1 MQDNY
6 EDNFVHLVCMHA
18 TQATGTPVYLLQT
31 QTELDLE
38 RGVPKKELDD
48 NIFGGGLQTGAFSQK
63 IDFPKGLNEVLS
75 GQGQTIETPPDV
87 LGLAIAMCTHAKD
100 QKERVP

>member
-1 MQDNY
+1 MQCEQGADFFVGPLGGQWLQDNY

-18 TQATGTPVYLLQT
+18 TQAADTPVYLLQT

-38 RGVPKKELDD
+38 RDDPKKKLDD

-63 IDFPKGLNEVLS
+63 IDFPKGLNEV
-75 GQGQTIETPPDV
+75 
-87 LGLAIAMCTHAKD
+87 
-100 QKERVP
+100 

>member
-18 TQATGTPVYLLQT
+18 TQAVGTPVYLLQT

-38 RGVPKKELDD
+38 KGVPNKKLDD
-48 NIFGGGLQTGAFSQK
+48 NIFGRELQTGAFCQR

-75 GQGQTIETPPDV
+75 GQGQPIETPPIETPPD
-87 LGLAIAMCTHAKD
+87 C
-100 QKERVP
+100 